1 MMRETTRVTA
11 PAAGD
16 QQEGADAMPHAAAP
30 LNPAGHAK
38 SWYLATAMSCPA
50 FPPLKGEVRADVC
63 VLGGGYTGLS
73 AALHLAEAGLK
84 VVLLEA
90 ARVGS
95 GASGRN
101 GGQLHTGQRRD
112 QEFLEK
118 AVGLDDARKLWDLA
132 EEAKALVRERIAR
145 HAIPCDLKDGLIL
158 ADHKPGYVAHSHAYA
173 RHLRE
178 AYGYDAIEPLSQEQV
193 RALVGSPTYYGGVLD
208 RGGGHLH
215 PLNFALG
222 LARAA
227 AAAGVQ
233 IHEGTRVVAVEDSG
247 TVRVTTDGG
256 AMVKAD
262 FLLECGNGLMD
273 GLDRRVDSHVM
284 PICNYVIATEPLGE
298 RAKRVIANDAAVADS
313 RFVVNYFRLSGDGRL
328 LFGGGESYRRSLR
341 EDVPGFVRPFMLKI
355 FPDLADVRIDY
366 GWGGVLGIT
375 LPRLPFVRRL
385 SDRVLVSAG
394 YCGQGVALAPLFG
407 KILAEAVRGQ
417 IERFDLLQRLP
428 VPPFP
433 GGIWMRYPL
442 LVAGLSYY
450 ALRDRL

>member
-1 MMRETTRVTA
+1 MQRT
-11 PAAGD
+11 
-16 QQEGADAMPHAAAP
+16 AAP
-30 LNPAGHAK
+30 LNPAGHAS
-38 SWYLATAMSCPA
+38 SWYAATAVPCPS
-50 FPPLKGEVRADVC
+50 FPPLLGEVRADVC

-73 AALHLAEAGLK
+73 AALHLAEAGFS

-101 GGQLHTGQRRD
+101 GGQIHSGQRRD

-118 AVGLDDARKLWDLA
+118 AVGRQDARKLWSLA
-132 EEAKALVRERIAR
+132 EEAKALVRDLVQR
-145 HAIPCDLKDGLIL
+145 HAIACDLRDGLIL
-158 ADHKPGYVAHSHAYA
+158 ADHKPHFVAHSHAYA
-173 RHLRE
+173 RHL
-178 AYGYDAIEPLSQEQV
+178 ADTYGYGEIEPLSREQM
-193 RALVGSPTYYGGVLD
+193 RALVGSSAYFGGVLD
-208 RGGGHLH
+208 KGAGHLH

-222 LARAA
+222 LAKAA
-227 AAAGVQ
+227 QAAGAV
-233 IHEGTRVVAVEDSG
+233 IHEGTRVVKVEEG
-247 TVRVTTDGG
+247 AGVRVTTDAGG
-256 AMVKAD
+256 TVSAG

-284 PICNYVIATEPLGE
+284 PICNYVVATEPLGE
-298 RAKRVIANDAAVADS
+298 VARQIIASDAAVADS

-341 EDVPGFVRPFMLKI
+341 ADVPGFVRPYMLKI
-355 FPDLADVRIDY
+355 FPQLADVRIDY

-385 SDRVLVSAG
+385 SDHVLVSAG

-407 KILAEAVRGQ
+407 KILAEAVRGR

-428 VPPFP
+428 VPAFP
-433 GGIWMRYPL
+433 GGTLVRYPL